1 MTIKQYRAHFNE
13 SLKHLYPTSEIDSFF
28 FIILEEYMG
37 FKRID
42 IVLKS
47 DFHIDQK
54 SLNLMQIATKQLE
67 QEIPI
72 QYIIGKTEFFGLPFN
87 INKEVLIPRP
97 ETEELVEQVIK
108 EVSLIK
114 TYKTD
119 SNETTNEK
127 QLKIL
132 DIGTGSGCI
141 AISLKKEL
149 PSSKISAIDV
159 SNEALRIAKK
169 NALLNKVDINFI
181 HLDIL
186 KTNNLDKLYD
196 VIVSNPPYVRELEK
210 KEMKNNVLNNEPH
223 LALFVDN
230 KNPLLFY
237 NKIAELAKNFLTKN
251 GQLHFEINQYLG
263 KETIILLAEKG
274 FKNIQLKKDIF
285 GNDRI
290 VYRLLNNFFIST
302 LSTICAKEIVFNN
315 RISKTKYI

>member
-1 MTIKQYRAHFNE
+1 MTIKHYRAHFNE

-28 FIILEEYMG
+28 FLILEEYMG
-37 FKRID
+37 LKRID

-47 DFHIDQK
+47 DFLIDKK

-97 ETEELVEQVIK
+97 ETEELVEQVLK
-108 EVSLIK
+108 EVSLTKICK
-114 TYKTD
+114 TTTD
-119 SNETTNEK
+119 ETTNEK

-141 AISLKKEL
+141 AISLKKQL
-149 PSSKISAIDV
+149 PSSKISAMDV
-159 SNEALRIAKK
+159 SDKALHIAKK
-169 NALLNKVDINFI
+169 NADLNKVDINFI

-186 KTNNLDKLYD
+186 KTNNLDQLYD

-237 NKIAELAKNFLTKN
+237 NKIAELAENFLTKN

-263 KETIILLAEKG
+263 KETIKLLAC
-274 FKNIQLKKDIF
+274 
-285 GNDRI
+285 
-290 VYRLLNNFFIST
+290 T
-302 LSTICAKEIVFNN
+302 LVRTREN
-315 RISKTKYI
+315 

>member
-47 DFHIDQK
+47 DFNIDQK

-97 ETEELVEQVIK
+97 ETEELVERVIK

-263 KETIILLAEKG
+263 KETVILLAEKG

-290 VYRLLNNFFIST
+290 IS
-302 LSTICAKEIVFNN
+302 AFK
-315 RISKTKYI
+315 

>member
-28 FIILEEYMG
+28 FIISEEYMG

-47 DFHIDQK
+47 DFLIDKK

-97 ETEELVEQVIK
+97 ETEELVEQVLK
-108 EVSLIK
+108 EVSLTKICK
-114 TYKTD
+114 TTTD
-119 SNETTNEK
+119 ETTNEK

-141 AISLKKEL
+141 AISLKKQL
-149 PSSKISAIDV
+149 PSSKISAMDV
-159 SNEALRIAKK
+159 SDKALHIAKK
-169 NALLNKVDINFI
+169 NADLNKVDINFI

-186 KTNNLDKLYD
+186 KTNNLDQLYD

-237 NKIAELAKNFLTKN
+237 NKIAELAKKFLTKN
-251 GQLHFEINQYLG
+251 GQLYFEINQYLG
-263 KETIILLAEKG
+263 KETIKLLAEKG

-290 VYRLLNNFFIST
+290 IS
-302 LSTICAKEIVFNN
+302 AFK
-315 RISKTKYI
+315 

>member
-28 FIILEEYMG
+28 FIISDEYMG

-47 DFHIDQK
+47 DFLIDKK
-54 SLNLMQIATKQLE
+54 SLNLMQIATKQLK

-97 ETEELVEQVIK
+97 ETEELVEQVLK
-108 EVSLIK
+108 EVSLTKICK
-114 TYKTD
+114 TTKD
-119 SNETTNEK
+119 ETTNEK

-141 AISLKKEL
+141 AISLKKQL
-149 PSSKISAIDV
+149 PSSKTSAMDV
-159 SNEALRIAKK
+159 SDEALRIAKK
-169 NALLNKVDINFI
+169 NAVLNKVDINFI
-181 HLDIL
+181 HQDIL
-186 KTNNLDKLYD
+186 KTNNLDKFYD

-263 KETIILLAEKG
+263 KETIKLLAEKG

-290 VYRLLNNFFIST
+290 IS
-302 LSTICAKEIVFNN
+302 AFK
-315 RISKTKYI
+315 

>member
-1 MTIKQYRAHFNE
+1 MTIKQYRAHFNK
-13 SLKHLYPTSEIDSFF
+13 SIKHLYPTSEIDSFF
-28 FIILEEYMG
+28 FLILEEYIG

-47 DFHIDQK
+47 DFYIDQE

-114 TYKTD
+114 TYKTA
-119 SNETTNEK
+119 SNEATNEK
-127 QLKIL
+127 QITIL

-141 AISLKKEL
+141 AISLKKQL
-149 PSSKISAIDV
+149 PGSKISAIDV
-159 SNEALRIAKK
+159 SDKALRVAKK
-169 NALLNKVDINFI
+169 NAALNKVNINFI

-196 VIVSNPPYVRELEK
+196 VIVSNPPYVREMEK

-237 NKIAELAKNFLTKN
+237 NKIAELAKKFLTKN

-263 KETIILLAEKG
+263 KETIKLLAEKG

-290 VYRLLNNFFIST
+290 ITAF
-302 LSTICAKEIVFNN
+302 K
-315 RISKTKYI
+315 

>member
-1 MTIKQYRAHFNE
+1 MTIKQYREHFNE

-28 FIILEEYMG
+28 FLILEEYMDL
-37 FKRID
+37 KRID
-42 IVLKS
+42 VVLKS
-47 DFHIDQK
+47 DFYLDKK

-87 INKEVLIPRP
+87 VNKEVLIPRP
-97 ETEELVEQVIK
+97 ETEELVEQVLN

-114 TYKTD
+114 TCKTSTD
-119 SNETTNEK
+119 LASKEK
-127 QLKIL
+127 QFKIL

-141 AISLKKEL
+141 AISLKKQL
-149 PSSKISAIDV
+149 PSSEISAMDV
-159 SNEALRIAKK
+159 SDKALHIANK
-169 NALLNKVDINFI
+169 NALLNQVDINFI
-181 HLDIL
+181 HQDIL
-186 KTNNLDKLYD
+186 KTNYLDKLYN

-210 KEMKNNVLNNEPH
+210 KEIKNNVLNNEPH

-237 NKIAELAKNFLTKN
+237 NKIAELAKKFLTKN

-263 KETIILLAEKG
+263 KETIKLLAEKG

-290 VYRLLNNFFIST
+290 VTAF
-302 LSTICAKEIVFNN
+302 K
-315 RISKTKYI
+315 

>member
-47 DFHIDQK
+47 DFNIDQK

-97 ETEELVEQVIK
+97 ETEELVERVIK

-119 SNETTNEK
+119 SNETKNEK

-141 AISLKKEL
+141 AISLKKEI

-263 KETIILLAEKG
+263 KETVILLAEKG

-290 VYRLLNNFFIST
+290 IS
-302 LSTICAKEIVFNN
+302 AFK
-315 RISKTKYI
+315 

>member
-1 MTIKQYRAHFNE
+1 MTIKQYRAQFNK
-13 SLKHLYPTSEIDSFF
+13 SIKHLYPTSEIDSFF
-28 FIILEEYMG
+28 FLILEEYIG

-47 DFHIDQK
+47 DFYIDQE
-54 SLNLMQIATKQLE
+54 SLNLMQVATKQLE

-114 TYKTD
+114 TYNTA
-119 SNETTNEK
+119 SNEATNEK
-127 QLKIL
+127 QITIL

-141 AISLKKEL
+141 AISLKKQL
-149 PSSKISAIDV
+149 PGSKISAIDV
-159 SNEALRIAKK
+159 SDKALRVAKK
-169 NALLNKVDINFI
+169 NAALNKVNINFI

-237 NKIAELAKNFLTKN
+237 NKIAELANKFLTKN
-251 GQLHFEINQYLG
+251 GQLHLEINQYLG
-263 KETIILLAEKG
+263 KETIKLLAEKG

-290 VYRLLNNFFIST
+290 ITAF
-302 LSTICAKEIVFNN
+302 K
-315 RISKTKYI
+315 

>member
-1 MTIKQYRAHFNE
+1 MTIKQYRAHFNK
-13 SLKHLYPTSEIDSFF
+13 SIKHLYPTSEIDSFF
-28 FIILEEYMG
+28 FLILEEYIG

-47 DFHIDQK
+47 DFYIDQE
-54 SLNLMQIATKQLE
+54 SLNLMQVATKQLE

-114 TYKTD
+114 TYNTA
-119 SNETTNEK
+119 SNEATNEK
-127 QLKIL
+127 QITIL

-141 AISLKKEL
+141 AISLKKQL
-149 PSSKISAIDV
+149 PGSKISAIDV
-159 SNEALRIAKK
+159 SDKALRVAKK
-169 NALLNKVDINFI
+169 NAALNKVNINFI

-237 NKIAELAKNFLTKN
+237 NKIAELAKKFLTKN
-251 GQLHFEINQYLG
+251 GQLHLEINQYLG
-263 KETIILLAEKG
+263 KETIKLLAEKG

-290 VYRLLNNFFIST
+290 IKAF
-302 LSTICAKEIVFNN
+302 K
-315 RISKTKYI
+315 

>member
-1 MTIKQYRAHFNE
+1 MTIKQYREHFNE

-28 FIILEEYMG
+28 FLILEEYMDL
-37 FKRID
+37 KRID
-42 IVLKS
+42 VVLKS
-47 DFHIDQK
+47 DFYLDKK

-87 INKEVLIPRP
+87 VNKEVLIPRP
-97 ETEELVEQVIK
+97 ETEELVEQVLNEI
-108 EVSLIK
+108 SLIK
-114 TYKTD
+114 TCKTSTD
-119 SNETTNEK
+119 LASKEK
-127 QLKIL
+127 QFKIL

-141 AISLKKEL
+141 AISLKKQL
-149 PSSKISAIDV
+149 PSSEISAMDV
-159 SNEALRIAKK
+159 SDKALRVANK
-169 NALLNKVDINFI
+169 NALLNQVDINFI
-181 HLDIL
+181 HQDIL
-186 KTNNLDKLYD
+186 KTTNLDKLYN

-210 KEMKNNVLNNEPH
+210 KEIKNNVLNNEPH

-237 NKIAELAKNFLTKN
+237 NKIAELAKKFLTKN

-263 KETIILLAEKG
+263 KETIKLLAEKG

-290 VYRLLNNFFIST
+290 VTAF
-302 LSTICAKEIVFNN
+302 K
-315 RISKTKYI
+315 

>member
-1 MTIKQYRAHFNE
+1 MTIKQYRAHFNK
-13 SLKHLYPTSEIDSFF
+13 SIKHLYPTSEIDSFF
-28 FIILEEYMG
+28 FLILEEYIG

-47 DFHIDQK
+47 DFYIDQK

-114 TYKTD
+114 TYKTA
-119 SNETTNEK
+119 SNEATKEK
-127 QLKIL
+127 QITIL

-141 AISLKKEL
+141 AISLKKQL
-149 PSSKISAIDV
+149 LSSKISAIDV
-159 SNEALRIAKK
+159 SDKALRVAKK
-169 NALLNKVDINFI
+169 NAALNNVDINFI

-186 KTNNLDKLYD
+186 KTNDLDQLYD

-237 NKIAELAKNFLTKN
+237 NKIAELAKKFLTKN
-251 GQLHFEINQYLG
+251 GQLHLEINQYLG
-263 KETIILLAEKG
+263 KETIKLLAEKG

-290 VYRLLNNFFIST
+290 ITAF
-302 LSTICAKEIVFNN
+302 K
-315 RISKTKYI
+315 

>member
-1 MTIKQYRAHFNE
+1 MTIKQYRAHFNK

-28 FIILEEYMG
+28 FLILEEYMG

-47 DFHIDQK
+47 DFLIDKK

-97 ETEELVEQVIK
+97 ETEELVEQVLK
-108 EVSLIK
+108 EVSLTKI
-114 TYKTD
+114 YKTTTD
-119 SNETTNEK
+119 ETTNEK

-141 AISLKKEL
+141 AISLKKQL
-149 PSSKISAIDV
+149 PSSKTSAMDV
-159 SNEALRIAKK
+159 SEEALRIAKK
-169 NALLNKVDINFI
+169 NAVLNKVDINFI
-181 HLDIL
+181 HQDIL
-186 KTNNLDKLYD
+186 KTNNLDKFYD
-196 VIVSNPPYVRELEK
+196 VIISNPPYVRELEK

-237 NKIAELAKNFLTKN
+237 NKIAELAKKFLTKN
-251 GQLHFEINQYLG
+251 GQLHLEINQYLG
-263 KETIILLAEKG
+263 KETIKLLAEKG

-290 VYRLLNNFFIST
+290 VTAF
-302 LSTICAKEIVFNN
+302 K
-315 RISKTKYI
+315 

>member
-1 MTIKQYRAHFNE
+1 MTIKQYRAHFNK
-13 SLKHLYPTSEIDSFF
+13 SIKHLYPTSEIDSFF
-28 FIILEEYMG
+28 FLILEEYIG

-47 DFHIDQK
+47 DFYIDQE

-114 TYKTD
+114 TYNTA
-119 SNETTNEK
+119 SNEATNEK
-127 QLKIL
+127 QITIL

-141 AISLKKEL
+141 AISLKKQL
-149 PSSKISAIDV
+149 PGSKISAIDV
-159 SNEALRIAKK
+159 SDKALRVAKK
-169 NALLNKVDINFI
+169 NAALNKVNINFI

-237 NKIAELAKNFLTKN
+237 NKIAELAKKFLTKN
-251 GQLHFEINQYLG
+251 GQLHLEINQYLG
-263 KETIILLAEKG
+263 KETIKLLAEKG

-290 VYRLLNNFFIST
+290 ITAF
-302 LSTICAKEIVFNN
+302 K
-315 RISKTKYI
+315 

>member
-1 MTIKQYRAHFNE
+1 MTIKQYRAQFNK
-13 SLKHLYPTSEIDSFF
+13 SIKHLYPTSEIDSFF
-28 FIILEEYMG
+28 FLILEEYIG

-47 DFHIDQK
+47 DFYIDQE
-54 SLNLMQIATKQLE
+54 SLNLMQVATKQLE

-114 TYKTD
+114 TYNTA
-119 SNETTNEK
+119 SNEATNEK
-127 QLKIL
+127 QITIL

-141 AISLKKEL
+141 AISLKKQL
-149 PSSKISAIDV
+149 PGSKISAIDV
-159 SNEALRIAKK
+159 SDKALRVAKK
-169 NALLNKVDINFI
+169 NAALNKVNINFI

-237 NKIAELAKNFLTKN
+237 NKIAELAKKFLTKN
-251 GQLHFEINQYLG
+251 GQLHLEINQYLG
-263 KETIILLAEKG
+263 KETIKLLAEKG

-290 VYRLLNNFFIST
+290 ITAF
-302 LSTICAKEIVFNN
+302 K
-315 RISKTKYI
+315 

>member
-47 DFHIDQK
+47 DFNIDQK

-97 ETEELVEQVIK
+97 ETEELVERVIK

-119 SNETTNEK
+119 SNETKNEK

-141 AISLKKEL
+141 AISLKKEI

-263 KETIILLAEKG
+263 KETIKLLAEKG

-290 VYRLLNNFFIST
+290 VTAF
-302 LSTICAKEIVFNN
+302 K
-315 RISKTKYI
+315 

>member
-28 FIILEEYMG
+28 FIISEEYMG

-47 DFHIDQK
+47 DFLIDKK

-97 ETEELVEQVIK
+97 ETEELVEQVLK
-108 EVSLIK
+108 EVSLTKICK
-114 TYKTD
+114 TTTD
-119 SNETTNEK
+119 ETTNEK

-141 AISLKKEL
+141 AISLKKQL
-149 PSSKISAIDV
+149 PSSKISAMDV
-159 SNEALRIAKK
+159 SDKALQIAKK
-169 NALLNKVDINFI
+169 NADLNKVDINFI

-186 KTNNLDKLYD
+186 KTNNLDQLYD

-237 NKIAELAKNFLTKN
+237 NKIAELAENFLTKN
-251 GQLHFEINQYLG
+251 GQIHFEINQYLG
-263 KETIILLAEKG
+263 KETIKLLAEKG

-290 VYRLLNNFFIST
+290 IS
-302 LSTICAKEIVFNN
+302 AFK
-315 RISKTKYI
+315 